1 MALSKLNKI
10 FIVLILSFISIIG
23 FMIKLPRVFSQH
35 DKALHF
41 LFYFFA
47 AFTLNFLWANSN
59 EKLLNFLKHIAI
71 AFFLGFFGI
80 FIEIAQE
87 LSNHLV
93 TKRIHGNFD
102 PEDIF
107 FNILGLIF
115 FSGIWM
121 VYKIGKM
128 LLNV

>member
-10 FIVLILSFISIIG
+10 FIVLTLSFISIIG

-41 LFYFFA
+41 LFYFCA
-47 AFTLNFLWANSN
+47 AFTLNVLWSKPNATVS
-59 EKLLNFLKHIAI
+59 NFLKHIAI

-107 FNILGLIF
+107 FNLLGLIF

-121 VYKIGKM
+121 VYTIVKK
-128 LLNV
+128 LFNV

>member
-10 FIVLILSFISIIG
+10 IIVLTLSLISIIG

-41 LFYFFA
+41 LFYFCA
-47 AFTLNFLWANSN
+47 AFTLNFLWSKPNASVS
-59 EKLLNFLKHIAI
+59 NFLKHIAI

-87 LSNHLV
+87 LSNHFF
-93 TKRIHGNFD
+93 TKRIHGSFD

-107 FNILGLIF
+107 FNVLGLIF
-115 FSGIWM
+115 FSGLW
-121 VYKIGKM
+121 VAYKIVKK

>member
-1 MALSKLNKI
+1 MTLSKLNKI
-10 FIVLILSFISIIG
+10 IIVLFLCLISFIG
-23 FMIKLPRVFSQH
+23 FMIKLPSVFSHH
-35 DKALHF
+35 DKTLHF
-41 LFYFFA
+41 LFYFSA
-47 AFTLNFLWANSN
+47 AFVLNFLWANPN
-59 EKLLNFLKHIAI
+59 EKLSNFLKHIAI

-107 FNILGLIF
+107 FNLLGLIF
-115 FSGIWM
+115 FSGLWV
-121 VYKIGKM
+121 VYKVAKK
-128 LLNV
+128 LFNV